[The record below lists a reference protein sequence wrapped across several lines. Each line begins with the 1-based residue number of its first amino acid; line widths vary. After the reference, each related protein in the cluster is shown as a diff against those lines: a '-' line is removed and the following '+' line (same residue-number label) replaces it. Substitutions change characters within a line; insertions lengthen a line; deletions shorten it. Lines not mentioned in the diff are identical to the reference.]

1 MFVYVLKNDEGFY
14 KIGYSKNVK
23 KRIKELETANS
34 GNLYLIKEFKTK
46 YAAKIEARLH
56 SYFKFQQINRE
67 WFDLSIED
75 LNKILELCE
84 SYHNSLK
91 LITT

>member
-14 KIGYSKNVK
+14 KIGYSKNIK

-34 GNLYLIKEFKTK
+34 GNLYLIREFKTE
-46 YAAKIEARLH
+46 YASKIEARLH

-67 WFDLSIED
+67 
-75 LNKILELCE
+75 
-84 SYHNSLK
+84 
-91 LITT
+91 